1 MILNIIKRNR
11 KYFAAETES
20 KRKCK
25 LLIDSNSENLELGE
39 HCLAVEDISVRS
51 KYGTDLIYKLSA
63 SVEAQ
68 AEQGIVSLKA
78 DYNSQLVKECRKL
91 GGSWDKEQNAWIFP
105 GFVADEVEELDEIY
119 NSDLVTVEITAL
131 DEIRACAKG
140 LDFLGRPLCR
150 AFSRDSGARIDS
162 DVALISGC
170 ATSGGWQENW
180 TTILKE
186 GSVLRFQ
193 IPSKLLEIHQDE
205 SFDVK
210 IIK

>member
-11 KYFAAETES
+11 KYFAAETAS
-20 KRKCK
+20 KHKCK

-63 SVEAQ
+63 SAEAQ

-78 DYNSQLVKECRKL
+78 DYNSLLVKKCRKL

-105 GFVADEVEELDEIY
+105 GFVSDEVEELDEIY
-119 NSDLVTVEITAL
+119 NSAPITVEITAIE
-131 DEIRACAKG
+131 EIREYGKG
-140 LDFLGRPLCR
+140 IEFLGRPLCR
-150 AFSRDSGARIDS
+150 AFGRDSGARIDS
-162 DVALISGC
+162 DIALISGY
-170 ATSGGWQENW
+170 ATSGGSQKNW
-180 TTILKE
+180 ATILNE
-186 GSVLRFQ
+186 DSVLRLQ
-193 IPSKLLEIHQDE
+193 VPSTILEKHQDNR
-205 SFDVK
+205 FDVL

>member
-11 KYFAAETES
+11 KYFAAETDS

-51 KYGTDLIYKLSA
+51 KYGTDLIYKLSVSA
-63 SVEAQ
+63 EAQ
-68 AEQGIVSLKA
+68 AEQDMVSLKA
-78 DYNSQLVKECRKL
+78 DYNSLLVKKCRKL

-105 GFVADEVEELDEIY
+105 GFVSDQVEELDEIY
-119 NSDLVTVEITAL
+119 NSALIAVEITAIE
-131 DEIRACAKG
+131 EIREYGKG
-140 LDFLGRPLCR
+140 IEFLGRPLCR

-162 DVALISGC
+162 EVALISGC
-170 ATSGGWQENW
+170 ATSGGSQKNW
-180 TTILKE
+180 ATILNE
-186 GSVLRFQ
+186 DSVLRLQ
-193 IPSKLLEIHQDE
+193 VPSAILETHQDDR
-205 SFDVK
+205 FDVK

>member
-11 KYFAAETES
+11 KYFAAETDS

-63 SVEAQ
+63 SAEAQ

-78 DYNSQLVKECRKL
+78 DYNSELVKECRKL
-91 GGSWDKEQNAWIFP
+91 GGSWDKEQGAWIFP
-105 GFVADEVEELDEIY
+105 GFVSDEVEELDEIY
-119 NSDLVTVEITAL
+119 NSAPITVEITAIE
-131 DEIRACAKG
+131 EIREYGKAIE
-140 LDFLGRPLCR
+140 FLGCPLCR
-150 AFSRDSGARIDS
+150 AFGRDSGARIDS
-162 DVALISGC
+162 DIALISGY
-170 ATSGGWQENW
+170 ATSGGSHKNW
-180 TTILKE
+180 ATILNE
-186 GSVLRFQ
+186 DSVLRLQ
-193 IPSKLLEIHQDE
+193 VPSTILEIHEDDR
-205 SFDVK
+205 FDVK

>member
-11 KYFAAETES
+11 KYFAAETDS

-63 SVEAQ
+63 SSEAQ

-91 GGSWDKEQNAWIFP
+91 GGSWDKEQGAWIFP

-119 NSDLVTVEITAL
+119 NSGPVTVEIAAIE
-131 DEIRACAKG
+131 EIREYGKG
-140 LDFLGRPLCR
+140 MEFLGRPLCR
-150 AFSRDSGARIDS
+150 AFGRDSGSRIDS
-162 DVALISGC
+162 DIALISGY
-170 ATSGGWQENW
+170 ATSGGSQKNW
-180 TTILKE
+180 ATILDE
-186 GSVLRFQ
+186 ESVLRLQ
-193 IPSKLLEIHQDE
+193 IPSKILEIHQDDR
-205 SFDVK
+205 FDVK

>member
-11 KYFAAETES
+11 KYFAAETDS

-63 SVEAQ
+63 SAEVQ
-68 AEQGIVSLKA
+68 AELGIVSLRA

-105 GFVADEVEELDEIY
+105 GFVSDQVEELDEIY
-119 NSDLVTVEITAL
+119 NSALNTVEITAIE
-131 DEIRACAKG
+131 EIREYGKG
-140 LDFLGRPLCR
+140 IEFLGRPLCR

-162 DVALISGC
+162 EVALISGC
-170 ATSGGWQENW
+170 ATSGGSQKNW
-180 TTILKE
+180 ATILNE
-186 GSVLRFQ
+186 DSVLRLQ
-193 IPSKLLEIHQDE
+193 VPSTILEIHQDDR
-205 SFDVK
+205 FDVK

>member
-11 KYFAAETES
+11 KYFAAETDS

-25 LLIDSNSENLELGE
+25 LLIDSNSENLEPGE

-91 GGSWDKEQNAWIFP
+91 GGSWDKEQSAWIFP
-105 GFVADEVEELDEIY
+105 GFVANEVEELDEIY
-119 NSDLVTVEITAL
+119 NSAPITVEITAI
-131 DEIRACAKG
+131 DEIREYGKG
-140 LDFLGRPLCR
+140 IEFLGCPLCR
-150 AFSRDSGARIDS
+150 AFGRDSGARIDS
-162 DVALISGC
+162 DIALISGY
-170 ATSGGWQENW
+170 ATSGGSQKNW
-180 TTILKE
+180 ATVLNE
-186 GSVLRFQ
+186 DSVLRLQ
-193 IPSKLLEIHQDE
+193 VPSTILEKHQDDR
-205 SFDVK
+205 FDVK